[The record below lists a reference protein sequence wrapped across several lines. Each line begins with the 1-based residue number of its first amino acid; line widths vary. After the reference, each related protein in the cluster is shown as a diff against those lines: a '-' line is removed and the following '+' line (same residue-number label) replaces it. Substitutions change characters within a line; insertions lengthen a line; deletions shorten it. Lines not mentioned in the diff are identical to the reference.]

1 MSRTQ
6 KTKFDAKK
14 KYAVVSLPSEP
25 VQILRC
31 SLWGL
36 GEKNPPELPYIF
48 GWNGHFVGLT
58 RTHAGSKYG
67 SIVSDLKPLYRGAKV
82 IVVRAKWFIRESG
95 LTKQQ
100 APAGPKRHT
109 AVDSFGLVLWWSQQ
123 QVFLKV
129 KRANRFSVSVY
140 QMGQRVPRLYLI
152 AYRSRWQRRSVSQI
166 GDG

>member
-1 MSRTQ
+1 VSRTQ

-14 KYAVVSLPSEP
+14 KQYAVVSLPSER

-36 GEKNPPELPYIF
+36 GEKNRPEPPHIF
-48 GWNGHFVGLT
+48 GGNGHFVGLR

-82 IVVRAKWFIRESG
+82 IVVRAKWFITGSG

-100 APAGPKRHT
+100 VPAGPKRHT
-109 AVDSFGLVLWWSQQ
+109 AVDSFG
-123 QVFLKV
+123 
-129 KRANRFSVSVY
+129 KRAVVVTAASVPE
-140 QMGQRVPRLYLI
+140 GQASKQVLSFGLPDGTKGSTGVFDLG
-152 AYRSRWQRRSVSQI
+152 RWR
-166 GDG
+166 